1 MLAAVCRLLGASLA
15 AIRAVSRVL
24 GTHSSKRV
32 ARMLAVS
39 LLLVDS
45 CSLRIKRILR
55 RSLVQWLP
63 GPGAGMPVRPFRSVS
78 QLILLSVRLD
88 FLRKHGCN
96 LVSAHKLFQEGT
108 LLFLDLLLKFALP
121 RR

>member
-1 MLAAVCRLLGASLA
+1 
-15 AIRAVSRVL
+15 
-24 GTHSSKRV
+24 
-32 ARMLAVS
+32 VS

-45 CSLRIKRILR
+45 LFAPCRKNSAPLTGAVAPGSGR
-55 RSLVQWLP
+55 RK
-63 GPGAGMPVRPFRSVS
+63 PGAGKPVRPFRSVS

-108 LLFLDLLLKFALP
+108 LLFLDLLLQFALP